1 MDAAGAVDAGDESLD
16 VAAVDDV
23 DDIDGLDGADDVDD
37 LVALDAAGVVCADEL
52 WALAKVNGPSARIAM
67 ARNGTVDFIRT
78 LSLFRLSSDPS
89 GTLSGPPHRSKCASI
104 RVLLWRGYS
113 AGLTGVN
120 NYSTAKFESETTTR
134 GLVPCDVPR
143 RGR

>member
-1 MDAAGAVDAGDESLD
+1 
-16 VAAVDDV
+16 
-23 DDIDGLDGADDVDD
+23 
-37 LVALDAAGVVCADEL
+37 VCADEL
-52 WALAKVNGPSARIAM
+52 WALAKVNGPSASIAK
-67 ARNGTVDFIRT
+67 ATNGTVDFMRT
-78 LSLFRLSSDPS
+78 LSLFRLSSGPS
-89 GTLSGPPHRSKCASI
+89 GTHGTLSGPPHRSKCASI

-134 GLVPCDVPR
+134 GLVSCDVRR